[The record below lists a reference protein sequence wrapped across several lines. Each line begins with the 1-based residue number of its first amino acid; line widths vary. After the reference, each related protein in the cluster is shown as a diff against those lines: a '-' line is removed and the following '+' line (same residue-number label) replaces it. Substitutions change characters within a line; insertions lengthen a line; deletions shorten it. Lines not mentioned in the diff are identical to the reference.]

1 MPTATSEKL
10 NQLRQQLQDCSNP
23 TAAKLLKST
32 ITKLETQLNSGQ
44 VQATQAKSSTIDQRK
59 AALRKSRK
67 QVKQKALHQE
77 RTTLK
82 PPTSK
87 KSEPQPEAVSQD
99 KKPILLA
106 QDKPKEQ
113 AKALVQD
120 EKSKS
125 PTQDRPSSK
134 TEATPQSKNRFPP
147 QAFAA
152 AKRIVLGDS
161 LWQRPQVQGITI
173 DGPTSRDLDDA
184 IWIEPADLG
193 AVLSV
198 HIADV
203 SELVEMGSSLD
214 KVAIERTTT
223 RYFSKGNA
231 PMLPR
236 PLSEDKLSL
245 LESQKR
251 PTLTIQVTLDANA
264 QMIDT
269 KIFESWLTS
278 QKRFTYAEASQP
290 DSHSAFQET
299 LEMAH
304 HWALHLYRN
313 RLTSG
318 AIGATQ
324 TAQGQWL
331 TEEGSLSQSEHHRS
345 HILIQEFMI
354 LANRAVAQWLA
365 EQDIPALYRNHTA
378 RAIAPDRETMY
389 QTLLTL
395 GSSAAIRQR
404 LYSWMNRAEYGPA
417 LIGHFALNLPAYCHF
432 TSPIR
437 RLADLINHRIVKA
450 VLKQEDVPYTVHD
463 LEQLG
468 QHIAQIRGK
477 DEEKTSEYYKAEH
490 QKIYQDQ
497 LQTPEELGR
506 LSSKEFTR
514 LVKYAAENQ
523 DFERLHSE
531 LVTRLESEKLTVQ
544 DLYLLMFQ
552 GSDIELQQQV
562 VQYLTHHVQ
571 DAASVISVA
580 SSQEKDWEEFE
591 YIEVVDSTPFTVWL
605 EVKRSGES
613 LTTVHPAVHSR
624 KQDARHQACLLWL
637 EVYLQNS
644 LVDPEERIQPPL
656 PESQPVSSASSNNSA
671 APLSKAMH
679 AALVKPLSGGQ
690 NFVGMLVDVCQRLR
704 WENPE
709 YEMDSSDDWF
719 ICKCE
724 LDVLGERLEG
734 SGVAKK
740 KKLAKSLAAK
750 ELLERVRELAP
761 QYWEEWFP
769 GVAFTQSEHPVENPH
784 D

>member
-10 NQLRQQLQDCSNP
+10 TQLRAQLQECTNP

-32 ITKLETQLNSGQ
+32 IAKLEAQLSSGQ
-44 VQATQAKSSTIDQRK
+44 PKTTASKIAQRK
-59 AALRKSRK
+59 AALRHSQK
-67 QVKQKALHQE
+67 QAKQKALQQE

-82 PPTSK
+82 PPSSK
-87 KSEPQPEAVSQD
+87 KLDSKSERVPQD
-99 KKPILLA
+99 KKPITLD
-106 QDKPKEQ
+106 QGKTIEQ
-113 AKALVQD
+113 AKATAAERD
-120 EKSKS
+120 ENSK
-125 PTQDRPSSK
+125 PLTQDGPLAK
-134 TEATPQSKNRFPP
+134 AETTPKSKNRFSPDVIKV
-147 QAFAA
+147 
-152 AKRIVLGDS
+152 AKRLVLADE
-161 LWQRPQVQGITI
+161 LWQRPQVPGITI

-184 IWIEPADLG
+184 IWIEATESG
-193 AVLSV
+193 TVLSI

-203 SELVEMGSSLD
+203 CELVEKGSILD
-214 KVAIERTTT
+214 KVALSRTVT
-223 RYFSKGNA
+223 RYFSNGNA

-245 LESQKR
+245 LENQKR

-264 QMIDT
+264 QMIDME
-269 KIFESWLTS
+269 IFESWLTS

-304 HWALHLYRN
+304 QWALHLYRN

-365 EQDIPALYRNHTA
+365 DQDIPALYRNHTA

-395 GSSAAIRQR
+395 GSNAAIRQR
-404 LYSWMNRAEYGPA
+404 LYSWMNRAEYGPV

-450 VLKQEDVPYTVHD
+450 VLKQEDVPYTVPD

-468 QHIAQIRGK
+468 QHIAQVRRK
-477 DEEKTSEYYKAEH
+477 DEEEISEYYKAVH
-490 QKIYQDQ
+490 QKVYQDQ
-497 LQTPEELGR
+497 LQTPEELGH
-506 LSSKEFTR
+506 LSSKEFSR

-531 LVTRLESEKLTVQ
+531 LLTRLESEELTVQ
-544 DLYLLMFQ
+544 DLYLLVFQ
-552 GSDIELQQQV
+552 GDDYELQQQV
-562 VQYLTHHVQ
+562 VQHLTNHVQ
-571 DAASVISVA
+571 EAASVISVA
-580 SSQEKDWEEFE
+580 ISQEKDWEEFE
-591 YIEVVDSTPFTVWL
+591 YIELGDSTPFTVWL

-613 LTTVHPAVHSR
+613 LTTIHPVVHSR
-624 KQDARHQACLLWL
+624 KQSARHQACLLWL
-637 EVYLQNS
+637 EAYLQKA
-644 LVDPEERIQPPL
+644 LVNPDERVQPPV
-656 PESQPVSSASSNNSA
+656 PEPQSSSNSSGSKQGA
-671 APLSKAMH
+671 APLSKAMQT
-679 AALVKPLSGGQ
+679 AFVKPLSGGQ
-690 NFVGMLVDVCQRLR
+690 NFVGMLVDICQALR
-704 WENPE
+704 WENPV
-709 YEMDSSDDWF
+709 YDLNSSDDWF
-719 ICKCE
+719 ICECE
-724 LDVLGERLEG
+724 LDVLGQRLEG

-740 KKLAKSLAAK
+740 KKLAKSIAAR
-750 ELLERVRELAP
+750 EVLEQVRELAS

-769 GVAFTQSEHPVENPH
+769 GVVFSQPEHLSNQEN
-784 D
+784 

>member
-1 MPTATSEKL
+1 MPISTSEKL
-10 NQLRQQLQDCSNP
+10 SQLRQQLQECTNP
-23 TAAKLLKST
+23 TAAKLLKSA
-32 ITKLETQLNSGQ
+32 ITKLESQLNSVQ
-44 VQATQAKSSTIDQRK
+44 VQTKASKIDQRK
-59 AALRKSRK
+59 SALRKSQK
-67 QVKQKALHQE
+67 QAKQKALHQE

-82 PPTSK
+82 PPSLKTLES
-87 KSEPQPEAVSQD
+87 KSEAVPQD
-99 KKPILLA
+99 KKPIPLA
-106 QDKPKEQ
+106 QDQPIEQ
-113 AKALVQD
+113 AKVSVQD
-120 EKSKS
+120 EQSKS
-125 PTQDRPSSK
+125 PTEDKPPAK
-134 TEATPQSKNRFPP
+134 TKATPKSNNRFPP

-152 AKRIVLGDS
+152 AKRLVLSDE
-161 LWQRPQVQGITI
+161 LWQRPRVHGITI

-184 IWIEPADLG
+184 IWIEPTDSG
-193 AVLSV
+193 AVFSI

-203 SELVEMGSSLD
+203 SELIEIDSSLD
-214 KVAIERTTT
+214 QVAIERTTT

-245 LESQKR
+245 LECQKR
-251 PTLTIQVTLDANA
+251 PTLTIQVTLDAKA
-264 QMIDT
+264 QIMDME
-269 KIFESWLTS
+269 IFESWLTS

-290 DSHSAFQET
+290 DAHPAFQKT

-304 HWALHLYRN
+304 QWALHLYRN

-331 TEEGSLSQSEHHRS
+331 TEEGSLVQGERHRS

-365 EQDIPALYRNHTA
+365 AQDIPALYRNHTA
-378 RAIAPDRETMY
+378 RAIAPDRETMN

-395 GSSAAIRQR
+395 GSNAAIRQR

-450 VLKQEDVPYTVHD
+450 VLKQKEVPYTVPD

-468 QHIAQIRGK
+468 QHIAQVRRE
-477 DEEKTSEYYKAEH
+477 DEKETSEYFKAVH
-490 QKIYQDQ
+490 QKVYQDQ

-531 LVTRLESEKLTVQ
+531 LVSRLESEKLTVQ

-552 GSDIELQQQV
+552 GSDSELQQQV
-562 VQYLTHHVQ
+562 IQHLTHHVQ

-591 YIEVVDSTPFTVWL
+591 YIEVGDSTPFTVWL
-605 EVKRSGES
+605 EVKQSGES

-624 KQDARHQACLLWL
+624 KQYARHQACLLWL
-637 EVYLQNS
+637 EAYLGSS
-644 LVDPEERIQPPL
+644 LFHPKERVQPPV
-656 PESQPVSSASSNNSA
+656 PEPQLSSKSSSSSKVS
-671 APLSKAMH
+671 LSKAIH

-690 NFVGMLVDVCQRLR
+690 NFVGMLMDVCQRLR

-724 LDVLGERLEG
+724 LYILGERIEG

-750 ELLERVRELAP
+750 EVLEQVRELAP
-761 QYWEEWFP
+761 QHWGEWFP
-769 GVAFTQSEHPVENPH
+769 GVEFSQPQNLTNQE

>member
-1 MPTATSEKL
+1 MPSSTVEKL
-10 NQLRQQLQDCSNP
+10 SQLRSQLQQCSNP
-23 TAAKLLKST
+23 TAAKVLKSA
-32 ITKLETQLNSGQ
+32 IKKLEAQLDPSQ
-44 VQATQAKSSTIDQRK
+44 PKTTASKIAQRK
-59 AALRKSRK
+59 AALRHSQK
-67 QVKQKALHQE
+67 QAKQKALQQE

-82 PPTSK
+82 PPSLIK
-87 KSEPQPEAVSQD
+87 LESKSEGVSQD
-99 KKPILLA
+99 KKPITLD
-106 QDKPKEQ
+106 QEKPIEQ
-113 AKALVQD
+113 AKASVQD
-120 EKSKS
+120 TKSKL
-125 PTQDRPSSK
+125 PTQDSPPAK
-134 TEATPQSKNRFPP
+134 TETTHKSKNRFPP

-152 AKRIVLGDS
+152 AKRIVLTDE

-184 IWIEPADLG
+184 IWIEATESG

-203 SELVEMGSSLD
+203 SEIVEIGSSLD
-214 KVAIERTTT
+214 EVAIERTTT

-245 LESQKR
+245 LENQKR

-269 KIFESWLTS
+269 EIFESWLTS

-290 DSHSAFQET
+290 VSHSAFQET

-304 HWALHLYRN
+304 QWALHLYRN

-331 TEEGSLSQSEHHRS
+331 TEEGSLSRSEHHRS

-365 EQDIPALYRNHTA
+365 DQDIPALYRNHTA

-404 LYSWMNRAEYGPA
+404 LYSWMNRAEYAPT

-450 VLKQEDVPYTVHD
+450 VLKQQEVPYTVLE

-468 QHIAQIRGK
+468 QHIAQVRRK
-477 DEEKTSEYYKAEH
+477 DEEETSEYFKAEH
-490 QKIYQDQ
+490 QKVYQDQ
-497 LQTPEELGR
+497 LQAPEELGH
-506 LSSKEFTR
+506 LSSKEFSR
-514 LVKYAAENQ
+514 LVKYATENQ
-523 DFERLHSE
+523 DIERLRSE

-544 DLYLLMFQ
+544 DLYLLVFQ
-552 GSDIELQQQV
+552 RSDRELQHQV
-562 VQYLTHHVQ
+562 VQHLANHVQ
-571 DAASVISVA
+571 EAASVISIA
-580 SSQEKDWEEFE
+580 SSQEKDWEAFE
-591 YIEVVDSTPFTVWL
+591 YIEVGDSTPFTVWL
-605 EVKRSGES
+605 EVKQSGES
-613 LTTVHPAVHSR
+613 FTTVHPAVHSR

-637 EVYLQNS
+637 EAYLQNS
-644 LVDPEERIQPPL
+644 LVTPGEREQPPL
-656 PESQPVSSASSNNSA
+656 PEPQPVSSASSKNA
-671 APLSKAMH
+671 EPLSKAMH
-679 AALVKPLSGGQ
+679 TALMKPLSGGQ

-750 ELLERVRELAP
+750 EVLEQVRELAP
-761 QYWEEWFP
+761 QHWEEWFP
-769 GVAFTQSEHPVENPH
+769 GVAFSQPKNLTNQE